1 MSALSD
7 FIRGGGYWFLDHSP
21 WHGLT
26 VADLVMI
33 IGFDMNYVLN
43 DFRTFLKEA
52 CRTHF
57 LAMVHVYDGRQ

>member
-33 IGFDMNYVLN
+33 IGFDMNYVLK
-43 DFRTFLKEA
+43 DFRTFFKK
-52 CRTHF
+52 TIQPIF
-57 LAMVHVYDGRQ
+57 

>member
-43 DFRTFLKEA
+43 DFRTFLKK
-52 CRTHF
+52 TIQPIF
-57 LAMVHVYDGRQ
+57 